1 MREPDIKLHSLLDA
15 AALIPDGSRI
25 HLGGMAV
32 HNHPMAFVY
41 ELLRQ
46 GKRDLT
52 IVSHVSASD
61 VDILIGA
68 GRVKRLEFSYV
79 GLEEF
84 GTAPCFRRAVE
95 SGSLELSEYS
105 EPVAFERF
113 ACSARGMP
121 FFMTREMVG
130 TDLLRVNPDIKE
142 VVDPFGSGV
151 YHAVSA
157 AEPDWVIIHA
167 PAGDKFGNV
176 LFFPHRQLPE
186 DLDLTASR
194 TTRNLI
200 VTVEQIVAHERIR
213 QLPYLNLIPRF
224 RTTAIVEAPYGAH
237 PFSCLHLYDQD
248 RTHLAEYAQAGRQ
261 EDTFQRYLDKYVYGV
276 PSHDA
281 YLDLIGGNR
290 LARLRQVGDSL

>member
-1 MREPDIKLHSLLDA
+1 MNEPIIKLHSLAEA
-15 AALIPDGSRI
+15 AALIKDGSRI

-41 ELLRQ
+41 ELLRR
-46 GKRDLT
+46 GTKDLT
-52 IVSHVSASD
+52 IVSHVSSGD

-95 SGSLELSEYS
+95 AGDIELSEYS

-121 FFMTREMVG
+121 FFTTREMIG
-130 TDLLRVNPDIKE
+130 TDLPSVNPDIKE
-142 VVDPFGSGV
+142 VTDPFGSGV

-157 AEPDWVIIHA
+157 AEPEWVIIHA
-167 PAGDKFGNV
+167 VAGDKYGNV

-194 TTRNLI
+194 STRNLI
-200 VTVEQIVAHERIR
+200 VTVEQIVSHDRVK

-237 PFSCLHLYDQD
+237 PFSCLHVYDQD
-248 RTHLAEYAQAGRQ
+248 RTHLADYARAGRTA
-261 EDTFQRYLDKYVYGV
+261 ESFHRYLDSYVYGV
-276 PSHDA
+276 ASHDA
-281 YLDLIGGNR
+281 YLDLVGGAR
-290 LARLRQVGDSL
+290 LAKLRQVGGGL